1 MLRIGL
7 TGGIG
12 SGKSTVCGLFQKL
25 GVPVIDTDLIARELV
40 EPGSAALQK
49 IVALFGQQLLHADG
63 SLDRAR
69 LRQRV
74 FSDKEQLMQLEQLLH
89 PLIREEME
97 QRIRTL
103 RSPYVLL
110 AIPLLLEKEWQH
122 SLDRVLVVDCSE
134 SLQRERVA
142 KRDGSSAETIEHI
155 IARQIPRSQR
165 LAAADDIIN
174 NNGTIASLQQQVES
188 LHQRYLSLA
197 GNI

>member
-69 LRQRV
+69 LRQLV